1 MNADASPAFAADA
14 GGVMASTAAEFGAIG
29 GGLIPTSL
37 DSDRLRELFPLPHS
51 P

>member
-14 GGVMASTAAEFGAIG
+14 GGVMASAAEFGAIG